1 MKLRRFVN
9 RATKAIA
16 LTTTVFSGSA
26 AGSRRD
32 HSWGRKLRPSA
43 CKAKTLAT
51 STLVSCAAGAVAS
64 LLLTGL
70 AFAQADWTLK
80 SPAHVPPKRMYTVM
94 AQFGSSGSAV
104 VMFGGLN
111 LGPPGVF
118 SQFNVLDDTWTWNGT
133 DWTQLSPSLSPPA
146 RYAASMAFD
155 PVSGKAVLF
164 GGRSAAGQL
173 LSDTWLF
180 APHTSCSGKVC
191 VTSLRWSQVTPAT
204 SPPARAEAA
213 MAFDDAGAL
222 QKVILTGGTNG
233 SGTLND
239 TWRFD
244 TSTNTWTL
252 ETGFPG
258 GAGIYAPARQDTAV
272 ASCHPSLLTGALL
285 FGGFNGSFVSP
296 LADTWIHEVAT
307 VSGVSDAGWFLFL
320 QNSQPTGRLGHAM
333 ADYPVSNRAV
343 LYGGQAWSQLFNR
356 PALLTDTWNG
366 SCNTSTGQ
374 WVDAAP
380 AHNPGAKVFHAM
392 TTGPSGLTVVLFGG
406 SSVGFPRLA
415 SGPAPNG
422 QDQNQTWTWGR
433 QVACVPTDGSEVVV
447 GTEVTCLFDATEGV
461 TFSGW
466 TTEGFAPPHS
476 DNSFI
481 IFHTEAPGE
490 SSITAQWTDSSG
502 SHSETFDYTIVR
514 RPHP

>member
-16 LTTTVFSGSA
+16 LTTRLFSGSA

-70 AFAQADWTLK
+70 AFAQADWTLR
-80 SPAHVPPKRMYTVM
+80 SPAHVPPKRMYTAM
-94 AQFGSSGSAV
+94 AQFGSSGAGV

-146 RYAASMAFD
+146 RYGASMAFD
-155 PVSGKAVLF
+155 PVSGTAILF
-164 GGRSAAGQL
+164 GGRNAAGQL
-173 LSDTWLF
+173 LSDTWRFGLHCI
-180 APHTSCSGKVC
+180 AKTSCS
-191 VTSLRWSQVTPAT
+191 LRWTQPAPLT
-204 SPPARAEAA
+204 IPPARADAA
-213 MAFDDAGAL
+213 MAFDDFL
-222 QKVILTGGTNG
+222 QRVILTGGTSG

-252 ETGFPG
+252 ETPAFQFPAGFYSPN
-258 GAGIYAPARQDTAV
+258 RSNTAV
-272 ASCHPSLLTGALL
+272 ASCFSFRTFEGALL

-296 LADTWIHEVAT
+296 LGDTWIHEFAT
-307 VSGVSDAGWFLFL
+307 VLSVNDTGWFRVLP
-320 QNSQPTGRLGHAM
+320 NTPPAARLGHAM
-333 ADYPVSNRAV
+333 ANYPVSNRVV
-343 LYGGQAWSQLFNR
+343 LYGGQAWSQLFNN
-356 PALLTDTWNG
+356 PTTLTDTWNG
-366 SCNTSTGQ
+366 NCDPSSATWAN
-374 WVDAAP
+374 AAP
-380 AHNPGAKVFHAM
+380 AHNPGAKIFHAM

-406 SSVGFPRLA
+406 SSLPFPRLA
-415 SGPAPNG
+415 NGPFPNG
-422 QDQNQTWTWGR
+422 ADQSQTWTWGR

-476 DNSFI
+476 DNSFVT
-481 IFHTEAPGE
+481 FHTRGPGE
-490 SSITAQWTDSSG
+490 ASITAEWTDSSG
-502 SHSETFDYTIVR
+502 FHSETLDYTIVIR
-514 RPHP
+514 SHP

>member
-16 LTTTVFSGSA
+16 LTTTLFSGSA

-32 HSWGRKLRPSA
+32 HSWGRKLRPTA
-43 CKAKTLAT
+43 CKKKTLAT

-70 AFAQADWTLK
+70 AFAQADWTLR
-80 SPAHVPPKRMYTVM
+80 SPTHVPPKRMYTAM
-94 AQFGSSGSAV
+94 AQYGSGANV

-118 SQFNVLDDTWTWNGT
+118 SEFNVLDDTWTWNGT
-133 DWTQLSPSLSPPA
+133 DWAQLSPSLSPPA
-146 RYAASMAFD
+146 RHGASMAFD
-155 PVSGKAVLF
+155 PVNGTTILF
-164 GGRSAAGQL
+164 GGRSATGQL
-173 LSDTWLF
+173 LSDTWKFGLRCVQK
-180 APHTSCSGKVC
+180 TVCS
-191 VTSLRWSQVTPAT
+191 LAWSHVSTAT

-213 MAFDDAGAL
+213 MTFDDSAAL
-222 QKVILTGGTNG
+222 LQRLILTGGTG
-233 SGTLND
+233 ASGRLSD

-244 TSTNTWTL
+244 TSANTWTL
-252 ETGFPG
+252 ETPAFQPQAGF
-258 GAGIYAPARQDTAV
+258 YSPARQDTAV
-272 ASCHPSLLTGALL
+272 ASCRSSQSLFAGAIL

-296 LADTWIHEVAT
+296 LDDTWIHEIVT
-307 VSGVSDAGWFLFL
+307 EFNVSDIGWFSLF
-320 QNSQPTGRLGHAM
+320 PTPRPAGRLGHAM
-333 ADYPVSNRAV
+333 ANYPVSNRAV
-343 LYGGQAWSQLFNR
+343 LYGGQAWSQTFNK
-356 PALLTDTWNG
+356 PTTLTDTWNG
-366 SCNTSTGQ
+366 NCGAFPT

-380 AHNPGAKVFHAM
+380 ANNPGAKIFHAM

-415 SGPAPNG
+415 NGPFPNG
-422 QDQNQTWTWGR
+422 QDHNETWTWGR
-433 QVACVPTDGSEVVV
+433 QVACVPTDGSELEV
-447 GTEVTCLFDATEGV
+447 GTEVTCLFDAAAGV
-461 TFSGW
+461 TFGGW
-466 TTEGFAPPHS
+466 TTDRFAPPHS

-490 SSITAQWTDSSG
+490 ASITAQWTDSSG

-514 RPHP
+514 RSHP

>member
-16 LTTTVFSGSA
+16 LTTTLFSGSA

-32 HSWGRKLRPSA
+32 HSCGRKLRPSA

-70 AFAQADWTLK
+70 AFAQADWTLR
-80 SPAHVPPKRMYTVM
+80 SPAHVPPKRMNTVM
-94 AQFGSSGSAV
+94 AQFGSGSSV

-111 LGPPGVF
+111 LGPSGVF

-133 DWTQLSPSLSPPA
+133 DWFQLSPSLSPPA
-146 RYAASMAFD
+146 RHSASMAFD
-155 PVSGKAVLF
+155 PVNGTAILF
-164 GGRSAAGQL
+164 GGRSATGQL
-173 LSDTWLF
+173 LSDTWKFGLRCVQK
-180 APHTSCSGKVC
+180 TVCSLVWSH
-191 VTSLRWSQVTPAT
+191 VTTAT

-213 MAFDDAGAL
+213 MAFDSDL
-222 QKVILTGGTNG
+222 NQVILTGGTNG
-233 SGTLND
+233 SSTLND

-244 TSTNTWTL
+244 STANTWTL
-252 ETGFPG
+252 EISAFQPQ
-258 GAGIYAPARQDTAV
+258 AGVYGPARQDTAV
-272 ASCHPSLLTGALL
+272 ASCHSFHFFEGALL

-296 LADTWIHEVAT
+296 LGDTWIHDFET
-307 VSGVSDAGWFLFL
+307 KLNISDVGWFSLF
-320 QNSQPTGRLGHAM
+320 PTPRPSGRLGHAM
-333 ADYPVSNRAV
+333 ANYPVSDRAV
-343 LYGGQAWSQLFNR
+343 LYGGQAWSALFNT
-356 PALLTDTWNG
+356 PLPLTDTWNG
-366 SCNTSTGQ
+366 NCHGDVT
-374 WVDAAP
+374 WADAAP
-380 AHNPGAKVFHAM
+380 AHSPGAKIFHAM

-406 SSVGFPRLA
+406 SSVGFPRLLT
-415 SGPAPNG
+415 GPFPNG
-422 QDQNQTWTWGR
+422 RDLAETWTWGR
-433 QVACVPTDGSEVVV
+433 QVACVPTDGSELEV

-514 RPHP
+514 RSHP